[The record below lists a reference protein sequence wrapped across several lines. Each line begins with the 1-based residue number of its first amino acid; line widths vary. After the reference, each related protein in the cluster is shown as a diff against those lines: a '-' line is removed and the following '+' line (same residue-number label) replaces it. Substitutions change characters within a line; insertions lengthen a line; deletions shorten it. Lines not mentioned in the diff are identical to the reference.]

1 MKKKR
6 RNKIRISKIIDK
18 SLKKK
23 IVAVNIN
30 KNNIKTK
37 DIKMTKGIVII
48 IKIKVIMIIIR
59 KKDTMTMK
67 IITKTN
73 KMIMIKKL
81 LKKIENIKRNLSK
94 MMKEEISQEMVN
106 PEEEEVIT
114 EIKILPI
121 KIETITIKEKITII
135 KEVEIEDTMNNKSFS
150 RKDSIK
156 NNLAKMKI
164 NRMNKR
170 ER

>member
-67 IITKTN
+67 IITMTN

-121 KIETITIKEKITII
+121 KIETIAIKEKITII

-156 NNLAKMKI
+156 NNLGRMKI

>member
-67 IITKTN
+67 IITMTN

-156 NNLAKMKI
+156 NNLGRMKI